1 MTREEKRKIID
12 GSPILGYWLNLGGVE
27 VRKIDYTP
35 DGIMFYIK
43 ANVQGQ
49 ATYHRR
55 KVSEQYSNDGAHKDN
70 IKVYNQRLYIKDCL
84 RA

>member
-12 GSPILGYWLNLGGVE
+12 NSPMLGYWDRLGGVE
-27 VRKIDYTP
+27 VHKIDYTP
-35 DGIMFYIK
+35 DGIIFYIK

-55 KVSEQYSNDGAHKDN
+55 KVSEQYSNDGAHGDN
-70 IKVYNQRLYIKDCL
+70 VKIYNQRLYIRDCL
-84 RA
+84 KA